1 MLEGKVGRKVEREGW
16 KGKLEAKFGREGW
29 REAWKGRLEGKVGV
43 DGWKGRL
50 TRKIGKEDWKE
61 RFEILAGF
69 GKEGVAGGWFWQVF
83 WLVLVGLGW
92 FWYVLGRRGWPGV
105 GLRRFWQVFDNFW

>member
-1 MLEGKVGRKVEREGW
+1 MEGKVGG
-16 KGKLEAKFGREGW
+16 
-29 REAWKGRLEGKVGV
+29 

-69 GKEGVAGGWFWQVF
+69 GEEGVAGGWVWHAFDRF
-83 WLVLVGLGW
+83 LVSFGMCLVGLGW
-92 FWYVLGRRGWPGV
+92 FW
-105 GLRRFWQVFDNFW
+105 